1 MYKFL
6 IGEEL
11 GCVWYLKAGPYAEAE
26 ITREEG
32 RGGQELHDVGSCN
45 LHMENA
51 CS

>member
-1 MYKFL
+1 MYK
-6 IGEEL
+6 IPDWRRV

-32 RGGQELHDVGSCN
+32 RGRQEPDDVGSCN